1 MDRIE
6 QLAVFMR
13 VADTGSFTQAAQ
25 QLDVPRAS
33 VSAAVQQLETRLGVR
48 LLHRTTRRVALTPDG
63 QNLLN
68 RARELV
74 ADMEEIEQQ
83 FRPVRGTVA
92 GRLRV
97 EMPSRIARLLVA
109 PALPAFFAEYP
120 AIELELGS
128 SDRVI
133 DLVQEAVDCALRV
146 GPLSNSSLVARPLG
160 LLQMVNCASPAY
172 LARHGAP
179 ATPADLASH
188 WAVNYASPSS
198 GRVAPWEWINTDPH
212 SQQDNHGEPQQLAM
226 SSLVTVNNAET
237 YVACALAGLG
247 LIQVPLYD
255 VQAHLQA
262 GELLPVLPQAVAPPM
277 PVHLLYPHRRHLT
290 VRMQCFARWLEA
302 LLQPHCLKS

>member
-1 MDRIE
+1 MDRID
-6 QLAVFMR
+6 QLNIFMR
-13 VADTGSFTQAAQ
+13 VADTGSFTEAAQ
-25 QLDVPRAS
+25 QMDVPRAS
-33 VSAAVQQLETRLGVR
+33 VSTAVQQLETRFGVR

-63 QNLLN
+63 QNLLD

-83 FRPVRGTVA
+83 FHPVRGAVS
-92 GRLRV
+92 GRLHV

-109 PALPAFFAEYP
+109 PMLPTFFAEYP

-146 GPLSNSSLVARPLG
+146 GPLSSSSLVARPLG

-172 LARHGAP
+172 LARHG
-179 ATPADLASH
+179 TPQIPSDLGSH
-188 WAVNYASPSS
+188 WAVNYASPAS
-198 GRVAPWEWINTDPH
+198 GRVAPWEWLSAAH
-212 SQQDNHGEPQQLAM
+212 QGQPQQLAM

-247 LIQVPLYD
+247 LVQVPRYD

-262 GELLPVLPQAVAPPM
+262 GELVAVMPDAVAAPM
-277 PVHLLYPHRRHLT
+277 PVHLLYTHRRHLS

-302 LLQPHCLKS
+302 LLRPHCLAS